1 MVVRVLVVE
10 EVDTKNNLF
19 FLIFVDIGL
28 GFGVLRFIKTYLLF
42 FSAKHDMKHEIVK
55 KYTTRL
61 TCLFIFR
68 KLIPRE
74 KKIQDVVVTLVMHGV
89 IACLHLIFS
98 DRITVTTYS

>member
-1 MVVRVLVVE
+1 MALFFLPVEQSAMVLPCFQQLVVVVRVLVVE

-28 GFGVLRFIKTYLLF
+28 GFGVLRFTKTYLLF

-61 TCLFIFR
+61 TCLFILMR
-68 KLIPRE
+68 TM
-74 KKIQDVVVTLVMHGV
+74 KKITDH
-89 IACLHLIFS
+89 
-98 DRITVTTYS
+98 